1 MSNRILYLNS
11 TMPFGVHTGE
21 MIEDMLDDEPGYL
34 TWLYENSVVEF
45 DLEVIREMEDRKI
58 I

>member
-1 MSNRILYLNS
+1 MSNRPFFLN
-11 TMPFGVHTGE
+11 TIMPFGSHQGE
-21 MIEDMLDDEPGYL
+21 MIEDMLDDEPDYL
-34 TWLYENSVVEF
+34 AWLYQCDNIEF